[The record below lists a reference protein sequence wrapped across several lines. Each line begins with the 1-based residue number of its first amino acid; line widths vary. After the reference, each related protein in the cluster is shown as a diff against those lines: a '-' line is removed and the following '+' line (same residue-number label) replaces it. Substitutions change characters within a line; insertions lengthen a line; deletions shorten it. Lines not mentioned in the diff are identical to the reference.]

1 MNNISTGS
9 KNNSASLP
17 RNANEFIEQQ
27 LDCRIRAIEEKFDA
41 DAISF
46 TGPLLFGVDDIVRT
60 AVEEKSNEKPHR
72 EKLVVI
78 LTTGGGYIEVVQRI
92 VDTLRR
98 HYNLIDFIV
107 PNYAYS
113 AGTVLVMSGDDIYMN
128 YYSRLGPIDPQ
139 IETQTGRMVPALGY
153 LEKYN
158 ELIKKAQSG
167 KITIAETQLLIQSF
181 DQAELYQ
188 YEQAREL
195 SITLLKE
202 WLVKY
207 KFKNWKITQTRRKH
221 VTNRMKTSRAA
232 NIARELNKTRKWH
245 IHGYGISM
253 DVLVNDI
260 NLLIEDFGKDL
271 NLSSAIR
278 GYHDLLTD
286 YTTKLDKKGVIHFA
300 GDYRPFM

>member
-1 MNNISTGS
+1 MDNIPTVS
-9 KNNSASLP
+9 KNNIASLP

-27 LDCRIRAIEEKFDA
+27 LDYRIRAIETKYDA
-41 DAISF
+41 DAIGF
-46 TGPLLFGVDDIVRT
+46 TGSLLFGVDDIVRT
-60 AVEEKSNEKPHR
+60 VVEKKSKEEPERK
-72 EKLVVI
+72 KLVMI
-78 LTTGGGYIEVVQRI
+78 LTTSGGYIEVVQRI

-98 HYNLIDFIV
+98 HYNLVDFIV
-107 PNYAYS
+107 PNYAYL
-113 AGTVLVMSGDDIYMN
+113 AGTVLVMSGDDIYMD

-158 ELIKKAQSG
+158 ELIKKAQNG
-167 KITIAETQLLIQSF
+167 KITIAEAQLLIQGF

-207 KFKNWKITQTRRKH
+207 KFKNWKTTQTRKKR
-221 VTNRMKTSRAA
+221 VTNQMKTSRAA

-245 IHGYGISM
+245 SHGHGISM
-253 DVLVNDI
+253 DVFVNDI
-260 NLLIEDFGKDL
+260 NLLIENFGADPG
-271 NLSSAIR
+271 LSSTIR

-286 YTTKLDKKGVIHFA
+286 YMTKLDNKGVVHFA